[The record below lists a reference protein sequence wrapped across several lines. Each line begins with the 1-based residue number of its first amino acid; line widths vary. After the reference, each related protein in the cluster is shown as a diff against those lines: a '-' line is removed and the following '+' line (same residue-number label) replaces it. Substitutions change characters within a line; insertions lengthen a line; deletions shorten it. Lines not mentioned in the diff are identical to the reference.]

1 MNRRLITVTLAAAA
15 VCAAGT
21 AVPAPAAVRVPG
33 HAMFGKTKT
42 VKLSLRNDSGAPIK
56 LKAGE
61 TSMTVE
67 AGKTIPLKL
76 PEGTSITVEEAT
88 AKHAAGSVLTQVSS
102 NLEGATIVVN

>member
-1 MNRRLITVTLAAAA
+1 MKHRLVVATLAAAVA
-15 VCAAGT
+15 CAAGT
-21 AVPAPAAVRVPG
+21 ALPASAAVHVPV

-61 TSMTVE
+61 TSMTLE
-67 AGKTIPLKL
+67 AGKTMPLKL
-76 PEGTSITVEEAT
+76 PEGTSITIEEAT

-102 NLEGATIVVN
+102 NLEGATVVIN